1 LKAELLKARSMPGP
15 FLCALAVFVTMLI
28 GLAAT
33 WRWGLGPDLEAY
45 DLAIAFPASI
55 ASAIFGVWLFGVE
68 YGQDTMRRTLAADP
82 RRGRLVA
89 TKLLTGIVLVT
100 IATAVIFLVA
110 FPLYDL
116 AADRHGQ
123 SIEIPVYADA
133 ALAALVWNVCL
144 MLVGSAFAMIA
155 AGMAGGVTLTLVFV
169 FIVGIVLV
177 AIPEIDRYSFNTAL
191 SDIEAAIRGGDGSF
205 AGVEPVNRALKAS
218 LIAAGWLLVLLGA
231 GALRLLRS
239 DVK

>member
-1 LKAELLKARSMPGP
+1 MPGP

-33 WRWGLGPDLEAY
+33 WRWGLGPDREAY
-45 DLAIAFPASI
+45 DFAIGFPASI

-68 YGQDTMRRTLAADP
+68 YGQDTMRRALAADP

-89 TKLLTGIVLVT
+89 TKLFIGLVLVA
-100 IATAVIFLVA
+100 IATALIFLVA

-123 SIEIPVYADA
+123 SIDIQAYGDA
-133 ALAALVWNVCL
+133 ALAALVTNACF
-144 MLVGSAFAMIA
+144 MIVGSAFALIA

-169 FIVGIVLV
+169 FVVGIALV
-177 AIPEIDRYSFNTAL
+177 AIPEVDRYSFNTAL
-191 SDIEAAIRGGDGSF
+191 SDIEIAIRGGDGSF
-205 AGVEPVNRALKAS
+205 AGVEPVNRALDAS
-218 LIAAGWLLVLLGA
+218 LIAAAWLVVLLGA
-231 GALRLLRS
+231 GWLRLLRS